1 MCDFVVIRDVYL
13 VILLSNTLFHWLFL
27 SVLAHAIFFLKI
39 SFKYVFQF
47 SSSVR
52 CLTSSIFLSISQL
65 QEFYLEHQTY
75 ASLALLPFCVTR
87 FFLAFFVVFY
97 CELMT
102 TFTTTLT
109 LLLLILSVVTVVT
122 IAFVFHFA
130 MTSPMT

>member
-102 TFTTTLT
+102 TLT
-109 LLLLILSVVTVVT
+109 LFLLILSVVTVVT
-122 IAFVFHFA
+122 TEFVFHFA